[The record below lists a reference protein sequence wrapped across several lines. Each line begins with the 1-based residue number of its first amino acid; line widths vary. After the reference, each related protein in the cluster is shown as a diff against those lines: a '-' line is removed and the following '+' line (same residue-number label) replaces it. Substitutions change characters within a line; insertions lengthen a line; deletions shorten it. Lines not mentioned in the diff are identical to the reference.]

1 MTNLVY
7 IGNKLN
13 NTKATVTSIDVLGPL
28 LESEG
33 FNINYA
39 SSKSNKGL
47 RLLDMVFTLVKHRK
61 STDYMLMDTY
71 STLNFYYAYV
81 IGQLCRVLKL
91 KYIPVLHG
99 GNLPDRIIKNPKMC
113 QSIFN
118 HAFKNVAP
126 SQYLK
131 SRFENE
137 GYSNILNIPNSIN
150 IEAYRFQQRTID
162 TIHLLWVRAFDKTYN
177 PLLAIDVLKA
187 LQDRGESA
195 TLTMVGPDKDG
206 TLQQAKYYADKLEVT
221 VNFTGKLEKQDWIKL
236 SQQCNVFMNTTNFDN
251 MPVSVIEAMALG
263 LPVVSTNVGG
273 MPFLIEDEQD
283 GILVPPNSVKPFVE
297 AIMGLKNDSDFTK
310 KITLNARKKVE
321 QYDWEVV
328 KSLWLSLLV

>member
-1 MTNLVY
+1 MINLVY

-28 LESEG
+28 LEDEG
-33 FNINYA
+33 FHINYA
-39 SSKSNKGL
+39 SSISNKGL
-47 RLLDMVFTLVKHRK
+47 RFFDMVFTVVKHRK
-61 STDYMLMDTY
+61 STDYVLIDTY

-81 IGQLCRVLKL
+81 ISQLCRVLKL
-91 KYIPVLHG
+91 KCIPVLHG
-99 GNLPDRIIKNPKMC
+99 GNLPDRLIKNPKMC

-162 TIHLLWVRAFDKTYN
+162 TIHLLWVRAFDKIYN

-187 LQDRGESA
+187 LQDRGEPA

-206 TLQQAKYYADKLEVT
+206 TLQQAIDYADKLGVT
-221 VNFTGKLEKQDWIKL
+221 VNFTGKLEKEEWIKL

-283 GILVPPNSVKPFVE
+283 GILVLPNSVKAFVE
-297 AIMGLKNDSDFTK
+297 AIMSLKNDSNFTK